1 MGKRIKVLGA
11 TLALVAVLAVGVGA
25 RIASA
30 AGPTPSTGTPAY
42 CGLGGGLRFG
52 GAVVDQVVTKLLGMT
67 EDQTHAL
74 RIQGKS
80 LVQIAA
86 TKNVSEKQL
95 VDAIMAYK
103 KIQVQARVTSGTLTQ
118 AQADLILKQM
128 QDSTTQAVNR
138 TTLGQ
143 RAGGGTGFG
152 QGGAG
157 NGAGR
162 MNRWAR

>member
-1 MGKRIKVLGA
+1 MGKRIKVVGIA
-11 TLALVAVLAVGVGA
+11 LALVAIVATGVGA
-25 RIASA
+25 SSA
-30 AGPTPSTGTPAY
+30 LAAEPTPTPTTPAY
-42 CGLGGGLRFG
+42 CGLGGGFRFG
-52 GAVVDQVVTKLLGMT
+52 GAIIDQVVTKLLGMT
-67 EDQTHAL
+67 QEQIHAL
-74 RIQGKS
+74 RAEGKS

-103 KIQVQARVTSGTLTQ
+103 KTQVQARVTAGTLTQ
-118 AQADLILKQM
+118 AQADLILKQV

-138 TTLGQ
+138 TALGQ
-143 RAGGGTGFG
+143 KAGGTGIR

-157 NGAGR
+157 AGAGR